1 MNSGLAANDLDT
13 ITAVLKAL
21 AHDLRIRVMHTLLE
35 QGEKSVG
42 DLESLTGITQPGLS
56 QQLAILRKAE
66 LVRTRRHAKLIF
78 YRIAPE
84 SIRQTAGLLAALST
98 SGELENAEA
107 ASKSEPR
114 KTGSAATF
122 ARML

>member
-1 MNSGLAANDLDT
+1 MTAALTPSDLDA

-21 AHDLRIRVMHTLLE
+21 AHDLRIKLMHTLLE
-35 QGEKSVG
+35 RGETSVSE
-42 DLESLTGITQPGLS
+42 LERLTGIAQPGLS
-56 QQLAILRKAE
+56 QQLAILRKAQ
-66 LVRTRRHAKLIF
+66 LVHTRRHAKLIF

-84 SIRQTAGLLAALST
+84 SIAQTAGLLAAFFAN
-98 SGELENAEA
+98 GEPAVETGEI
-107 ASKSEPR
+107 KPPHR